1 MRCSYHASKH
11 ISCLSSHTTLSIF
24 SFTLVDRPYTIK
36 YWNLYLIH
44 FTGVRYSLLKTFFT
58 TQTFPNLI
66 DFHLMLDSSQIHY
79 VLLSMT
85 PHEEEKYHCAHHAH
99 HPLFIAFAR
108 STHSFHL
115 CHCVRLFFLQ
125 LLCYFIKLVEDV
137 LKTISKMILLGR
149 FHLIRVVLALIFV
162 ILFVTIYTNWHDN
175 SVIHLK

>member
-44 FTGVRYSLLKTFFT
+44 FTGVRYSLLKTFFI
-58 TQTFPNLI
+58 NLI

-85 PHEEEKYHCAHHAH
+85 PTKKKSTTVRIMLITLFSSRSRARLTRFTCATV
-99 HPLFIAFAR
+99 
-108 STHSFHL
+108 SDSSSFS
-115 CHCVRLFFLQ
+115 CSA
-125 LLCYFIKLVEDV
+125 
-137 LKTISKMILLGR
+137 TS
-149 FHLIRVVLALIFV
+149 
-162 ILFVTIYTNWHDN
+162 
-175 SVIHLK
+175 

>member
-1 MRCSYHASKH
+1 MRCSYLASKH

-24 SFTLVDRPYTIK
+24 SFTPVDRPYTIK

-85 PHEEEKYHCAHHAH
+85 PTKKKSTTVRIMLIT
-99 HPLFIAFAR
+99 LFSSR
-108 STHSFHL
+108 SRAHSFHL

>member
-85 PHEEEKYHCAHHAH
+85 PTKKKSTSVRIMLIT
-99 HPLFIAFAR
+99 LFSSR
-108 STHSFHL
+108 SRAPHSFHL

-125 LLCYFIKLVEDV
+125 LLCYFTKLVEDV

>member
-44 FTGVRYSLLKTFFT
+44 FTGVGYSLLKTFFT

-85 PHEEEKYHCAHHAH
+85 PTKKKSTTVRIMLITLFSSRSRARLTRFTCATV
-99 HPLFIAFAR
+99 
-108 STHSFHL
+108 SDSSSFS
-115 CHCVRLFFLQ
+115 CSA
-125 LLCYFIKLVEDV
+125 
-137 LKTISKMILLGR
+137 TS
-149 FHLIRVVLALIFV
+149 
-162 ILFVTIYTNWHDN
+162 
-175 SVIHLK
+175 